1 MLRRIR
7 TTLALVV
14 FVLITLLFLDVTG
27 TLHKYF
33 GWLASIQ
40 FWPALLA
47 LHVGVLALLVVLTLV
62 FGRIYC
68 SIICPLGVMQDVVSR
83 LHGIRKKN
91 RFTYSKEKRW
101 LRYTVLAVFI
111 VSALAGVNAVVSLLA
126 PYSSYGRIAGSL
138 MKPVYEAGN
147 NVLAAIAESVNS
159 YAFYSVDVW
168 LKSLPTLIVASV
180 TLVVIAVLA
189 WRGGRTYCN
198 TICPVGTIL
207 SFLARFSWFKVRI
220 DGSKCVNCGLCTK
233 NCKASAIDF
242 KNHKIDYSRCVV
254 CGDCIGKCHKGAI
267 SLSSRR
273 ADKRTS
279 RQVNKQTSGQA
290 DKRTS
295 QNADSANLLVNSSA
309 GVLST
314 NESRRSF
321 LLGVAVAATG
331 AALAQEKKKVDGGLA
346 AIEDKVAPRRLTPL
360 TPPGSL
366 SAQHFAQHCTACQLC
381 VSTCPNGVL
390 RPSTDLSTFMQPTMS
405 YERGYCRPECT
416 KCGEVCPTGAIKPI
430 TRAIKSATQIGHAV
444 WLKKNCVPL
453 TDGVE
458 CGNCAPLPHGS
469 HHHDTPEPQG
479 RAFAEDTRCQ
489 RGPLHRLRSVREL
502 VPRPSVQRD
511 LRRGS
516 RGSQGG
522 LSENGPLPLPRWG
535 SEGWRFYLQ
544 VNPNFRF
551 NKTSV
556 CEKNAK
562 TPCERRLF
570 ALQKASF

>member
-430 TRAIKSATQIGHAV
+430 TRAIKSATQIGHVV

-458 CGNCAPLPHGS
+458 CGNCARHCPTGAITMIPLNPKDERS
-469 HHHDTPEPQG
+469 PKIPAVNE
-479 RAFAEDTRCQ
+479 ARCIGCGACENLCPA
-489 RGPLHRLRSVREL
+489 RPFSAIYVEGHEVHREV
-502 VPRPSVQRD
+502 
-511 LRRGS
+511 
-516 RGSQGG
+516 
-522 LSENGPLPLPRWG
+522 
-535 SEGWRFYLQ
+535 
-544 VNPNFRF
+544 
-551 NKTSV
+551 
-556 CEKNAK
+556 
-562 TPCERRLF
+562 
-570 ALQKASF
+570 